1 MALVLGDKLMVIQ
14 EPMVL
19 SWAQKSVL
27 ITRGYSCE
35 TEVLTT
41 RLQFIPAKESL
52 ASERNRKAILETRD
66 GGSSTVK

>member
-1 MALVLGDKLMVIQ
+1 MLL
-14 EPMVL
+14 
-19 SWAQKSVL
+19 WAQRSVL
-27 ITRGYSCE
+27 VTHDYRCD
-35 TEVLTT
+35 TEVLTI

>member
-1 MALVLGDKLMVIQ
+1 MALALGNKLMVIQ
-14 EPMVL
+14 EPTVL
-19 SWAQKSVL
+19 SWAQRSVL
-27 ITRGYSCE
+27 VTRCHSCE
-35 TEVLTT
+35 TQVLTI